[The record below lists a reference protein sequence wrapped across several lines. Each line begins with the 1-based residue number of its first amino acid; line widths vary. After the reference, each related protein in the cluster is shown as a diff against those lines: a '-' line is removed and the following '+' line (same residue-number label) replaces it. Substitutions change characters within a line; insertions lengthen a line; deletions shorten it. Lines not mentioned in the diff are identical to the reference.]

1 MRYPYRP
8 FLLLLIVFCS
18 SSSAIEHEIEI
29 AESYTDSDILE
40 YVESKLVYTI
50 QESADEVTLQV
61 QSFPKKFDII
71 KSYSLVFDLKFREN
85 YESDIDSLCVGP
97 VWEGFGPGEVTI
109 NLLKS
114 NNFTNSISGIYD
126 EKNNDGCNNYY
137 YYLRFLTLNLEDN
150 TQIFVGVATD
160 YGKKYPDA
168 PFVWLVNKNNIIEEL
183 GATKIEKYSLNFELS
198 N

>member
-1 MRYPYRP
+1 
-8 FLLLLIVFCS
+8 
-18 SSSAIEHEIEI
+18 
-29 AESYTDSDILE
+29 
-40 YVESKLVYTI
+40 
-50 QESADEVTLQV
+50 
-61 QSFPKKFDII
+61 
-71 KSYSLVFDLKFREN
+71 
-85 YESDIDSLCVGP
+85 
-97 VWEGFGPGEVTI
+97 VTI

-114 NNFTNSISGIYD
+114 NNFTNSISGTYD